1 MPGLWERCVNS
12 EPLLIPRRLAIQL
25 LAHAQQL
32 PAGEG
37 IQGMVASQKNEL
49 LSLHFVAGSA
59 GAIAKIPPGATAWAW
74 VQPQSSRSPPD
85 ALPQGAARLLTV
97 ALDTKGVLQLRCW
110 EPAAGKPVERNLKIQ

>member
-1 MPGLWERCVNS
+1 MNS
-12 EPLLIPRRLAIQL
+12 EPLLIPRKLAIQL

-37 IQGMVASQKNEL
+37 IQGLIHGTSSASL
-49 LSLHFVAGSA
+49 RFL
-59 GAIAKIPPGATAWAW
+59 PGDLTPDSKAWAS
-74 VQPQSSRSPPD
+74 VRPQSSRSPPD

-110 EPAAGKPVERNLKIQ
+110 EPAAGKPVERNLKIQS